1 MTHSTPLAAAQ
12 DLIKSANSILFITGA
27 GLSADSG
34 LPTYRGVGGLYEGQ
48 RTDEGY
54 AIETALS
61 ASMFKHRPEITWK
74 YLWQIGSACYQA
86 RFNQGHAI
94 IADIEKN
101 KPNTWVLTQNI
112 DGFHH
117 QAGSKNL
124 IEIHGRGERLY
135 CVACDFESTAEQ
147 LLANYQQ
154 TISLPPHCPQCSGL
168 IRPDVV
174 LFEEM
179 LPEKALSQLYQ
190 LLDTM
195 PFDVVVVVGT
205 SAQFPH
211 IQQPVVLAKQLAIP
225 IIEINPSE
233 TELSAL
239 ASYHLRGGAAEM
251 LKALWAN

>member
-1 MTHSTPLAAAQ
+1 MTTPLSSAQ
-12 DLIKSANSILFITGA
+12 QLIKSAKSVLFITGA

-61 ASMFKHRPEITWK
+61 ASMFRRHPEITWK

-86 RFNQGHAI
+86 KFNQGHTI

-124 IEIHGRGERLY
+124 IEIHGRAERLY
-135 CVACDFESTAEQ
+135 CLDCDFQSTAEQ

-154 TISLPPHCPQCSGL
+154 TINLPPHCPQCGGL

-205 SAQFPH
+205 SAQFPY
-211 IQQPVVLAKQLAIP
+211 IQQPVVIAKQLGIP
-225 IIEINPSE
+225 VIEINPIDS
-233 TELSAL
+233 ELSRL

-251 LKALWAN
+251 LTTLWKMA